1 MATIDKLALEL
12 DIEGAL
18 KFIKSL
24 DDVDEKVKE
33 TRKIVA
39 ELTRGKDELNN
50 SLSKNP
56 KAKGGKKKGKKEPV
70 SEFDKVIGNA
80 TSSLGKLVAGF
91 SVAGLALKTV
101 SAVFEQSAKAAQIGT
116 SLSNQ
121 TRNTSIKTE
130 EVETVQTTLKMMSLN
145 EGALDGL
152 LSDLSDNQNKFRAYG
167 GGNDKIQNLI
177 AMLNGFDKSG
187 NKLSS
192 GDTNPIQSLN
202 AIAKMLQ
209 SNDETTKNGLVS
221 QMMTMG
227 ISSDAIKALTN
238 PNYFKFSNE
247 AGKYAIQ
254 NADLVKKAEDNK
266 AADVLAKKYKE
277 NEELKLFSK
286 GASWGRLLNNLEGG
300 LYESLNK
307 KREYGQNNNNG
318 ATRST
323 TDSMA
328 GGIKNAPTIDQLG
341 QKALMEFNRSIKTV
355 DYKKNIIT
363 MLDGKTYSGGFIEKM
378 SNFSSVNNRVAEL
391 LASEEAGA
399 SYAKIQYQGNQ
410 NGSAAGNFNVGNIY
424 IQSDAHNVE
433 QLKADIVKETQQL
446 ANPSNLVPYISNIR

>member
-1 MATIDKLALEL
+1 MATIDKLALKL
-12 DIEGAL
+12 DIEGGLA
-18 KFIKSL
+18 FIKSL

-39 ELTRGKDELNN
+39 ELTRGKDDLNK

-70 SEFDKVIGNA
+70 SEFDKVVGNA
-80 TSSLGKLVAGF
+80 TSSLGKFVAGF
-91 SVAGLALKTV
+91 SVAGLALKAV

-221 QMMTMG
+221 QMMAMG
-227 ISSDAIKALTN
+227 ISSDAVKALTN
-238 PNYFKFSNE
+238 PNYFKFSKS
-247 AGKYAIQ
+247 AGALAIQ
-254 NADLVKKAEDNK
+254 TADLTKKAEDNK
-266 AADVLAKKYKE
+266 AADELAKKYKE
-277 NEELKLFSK
+277 NEELKLFSRGSNVGRSFDEVTAKTYK
-286 GASWGRLLNNLEGG
+286 GINSFIDSVDAVG
-300 LYESLNK
+300 NK
-307 KREYGQNNNNG
+307 NYII
-318 ATRST
+318 
-323 TDSMA
+323 DSITKYQKTEISEFDKT
-328 GGIKNAPTIDQLG
+328 IKNID
-341 QKALMEFNRSIKTV
+341 
-355 DYKKNIIT
+355 KKNKVIT
-363 MLDGKTYSGGFIEKM
+363 FNDGSSYSGGFFDKLTTRDFI
-378 SNFSSVNNRVAEL
+378 NDHIQEL
-391 LASEEAGA
+391 LNPSVSYQQMENQSASQKQNININEINIQTSASHIDTINSEAINQ
-399 SYAKIQYQGNQ
+399 AKIITG
-410 NGSAAGNFNVGNIY
+410 
-424 IQSDAHNVE
+424 D
-433 QLKADIVKETQQL
+433 
-446 ANPSNLVPYISNIR
+446 PSNMVNYIGNTM